1 MALSN
6 KLATLFDVMS
16 NNSKD
21 VEDVIDRFGG
31 IGNVIRAGPA
41 IFRIARTMS
50 AHAQEDESAHDVIDR
65 AERTV
70 FYNGETVEKVK
81 NFQRKHGLT
90 PDGIVGN
97 ETWSKVEE
105 LLAEKH

>member
-16 NNSKD
+16 HNSGD

-31 IGNVIRAGPA
+31 IGNVIKAGPA

-50 AHAQEDESAHDVIDR
+50 AHAQEDESASDVIDR
-65 AERTV
+65 SERTV
-70 FYNGETVEKVK
+70 FYNAQTVEKVK
-81 NFQRKHGLT
+81 EFQKKHGLT
-90 PDGIVGN
+90 VDGIVGT
-97 ETWSKVEE
+97 ETWAEVEK
-105 LLAEKH
+105 LLNK